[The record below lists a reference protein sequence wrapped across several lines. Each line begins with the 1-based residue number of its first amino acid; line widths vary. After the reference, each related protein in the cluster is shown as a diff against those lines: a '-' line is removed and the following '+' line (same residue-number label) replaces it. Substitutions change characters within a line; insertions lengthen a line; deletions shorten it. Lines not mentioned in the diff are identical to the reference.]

1 MRHGSLTSPTPA
13 DIIWG
18 NLRAWRMEMRRKV
31 YITRMLPQPAIDM
44 LKERFDV
51 EIYPEDRAIPR
62 EVLMEKVRGVDALLP
77 LLTDRID
84 AEVMDAAG
92 GSLRIIANY
101 AVGYDNIDVEAAT
114 KRRIAVT
121 NTPGVLTETTADL
134 AWALMFAV
142 ARRIVESDR
151 FTREGKFKGW
161 GPMMFLGGDVY
172 GKTLGV
178 VGAGRIG
185 TAVAMRAKGFNM
197 RVLYTDVVRNEKIE
211 REVGARKVELE
222 ELLRESDFVTL
233 HVPLTPS
240 THHLIGERELKM
252 MKKTAY
258 LINTSRGP
266 VVDEKAL
273 VEALRSGEIAGAGL
287 DVYENEPELTPGLAE
302 LDNVV
307 LTPHIGSASVE
318 TRTRMATLAAENIIA
333 LFEGKRPPTIVNP
346 EVLEG

>member
-1 MRHGSLTSPTPA
+1 MKK
-13 DIIWG
+13 
-18 NLRAWRMEMRRKV
+18 KV
-31 YITRMLPQPAIDM
+31 YVTRKLPQPAIDM
-44 LKERFDV
+44 LEERFEV

-62 EVLMEKVRGVDALLP
+62 EVLMEKVRGIDALLP
-77 LLTDRID
+77 LLTDKVD
-84 AEVMDAAG
+84 AEVMDSAG
-92 GSLRIIANY
+92 GSLKIIANY

-114 KRRIAVT
+114 KRKIAVT
-121 NTPGVLTETTADL
+121 NTPGVLTETTADM

-142 ARRIVESDR
+142 ARRVVEADK
-151 FTREGKFKGW
+151 FTRAGKFKGW

-178 VGAGRIG
+178 VGVGRIG
-185 TAVAMRAKGFNM
+185 SAVAKRAKGFNM
-197 RVLYTDVVRNEKIE
+197 KVLYTDVRRNEEIE
-211 REVGARKVELE
+211 REVGAKKVELD

-233 HVPLTPS
+233 HVPLMPS
-240 THHLIGERELKM
+240 TRHLIGERELKL

-273 VEALRSGEIAGAGL
+273 VEALKEGDIAGAGL
-287 DVYENEPELTPGLAE
+287 DVYEDEPDLAPGLAD

-307 LTPHIGSASVE
+307 LTPHIASASVE

-333 LFEGKRPPTIVNP
+333 FFEGKRPPTIVNP